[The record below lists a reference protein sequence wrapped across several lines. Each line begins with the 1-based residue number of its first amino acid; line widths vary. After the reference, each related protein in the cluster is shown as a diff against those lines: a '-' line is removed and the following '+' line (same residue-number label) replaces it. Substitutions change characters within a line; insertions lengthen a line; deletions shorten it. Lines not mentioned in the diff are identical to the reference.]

1 MVGTDVAGGLS
12 IYFHPEAL
20 PAFSEIAP
28 EISIDLVHPGK
39 SLSVDLRAMT

>member
-12 IYFHPEAL
+12 IYVHPEAL
-20 PAFSEIAP
+20 PAFGEIAP
-28 EISIDLVHPGK
+28 EISFDLVHPGK